1 MSDKLPQAGAASS
14 TSAASQVPAGSI
26 RVIGAGLGR
35 TGTTSL
41 QAGLK
46 KLGFKPYHM
55 RDVTSSDGHLK
66 LWTQYMLAWKVA
78 AAAGPIGGPLQEAR
92 EADKTTAADA
102 VIDRIVSDGFTA
114 TTDYP
119 ACLIYER
126 LMARFPNALVLLGI
140 RTTGKAW
147 ADSVMNTIGQA
158 GPSLS
163 VTPWTF
169 IPTLREFAPIT
180 SWVRALRSVWRF
192 RDAFMQHLSHLSV
205 GRGGSMCVWI
215 CCNGCAPAIVTT
227 HVSMWWGCIS
237 C

>member
-14 TSAASQVPAGSI
+14 TSAAPQVPTGSI

-66 LWTQYMLAWKVA
+66 LWTQYMLAWKAA

-147 ADSVMNTIGQA
+147 ADSVMCTIGQA

-163 VTPWTF
+163 VAPWTL

-180 SWVRALRSVWRF
+180 SWVRALRS
-192 RDAFMQHLSHLSV
+192 
-205 GRGGSMCVWI
+205 GGGSEMIIDVV
-215 CCNGCAPAIVTT
+215 GLYFMLT
-227 HVSMWWGCIS
+227 
-237 C
+237 